1 MARKSGSA
9 TALGG
14 FANEAAIAKAFR
26 TNGTFSNQ
34 CLEFMGYRGGR
45 VIDAVTVPS
54 KLGVQSARTILE
66 MPTDPTPAKLEEIT
80 RQQKADVRLTIEHSG
95 QTVNVNLSLKK
106 ANRKADFNQID
117 KRSVD
122 TYQRLWGFSDEIALW
137 LKLFTGAADPETF
150 DTHTKNLSRNEARR
164 RLKFTALPAAQQ
176 QLILDFLTANKTRL
190 IEDIVR
196 GSGPLSAD
204 YIVVTCQ
211 ADNSKQVHLCKT
223 SDAVSYLQQGDVKK
237 SPRGSITLGRLTIQ
251 RYGGS
256 PHPELLQFKIK
267 PSLLFDVA
275 GTSTTFSQS

>member
-54 KLGVQSARTILE
+54 KLGVQSAKTILE
-66 MPTDPTPAKLEEIT
+66 MPTDPTPAELEEIT

-95 QTVNVNLSLKK
+95 QTVTVNLSLKK
-106 ANRKADFNQID
+106 ANKKADFNQID

-150 DTHTKNLSRNEARR
+150 DRNTKNLNRDEDRR
-164 RLKFTALPAAQQ
+164 RLKFTAFPETEQ
-176 QLILDFLTANKTRL
+176 QLILDFLTTNKIRL
-190 IEDIVR
+190 IEDVVR
-196 GSGPLSAD
+196 GRGPLSAE
-204 YIVVTCQ
+204 YIVVTRQ
-211 ADNSKQVHLCKT
+211 TGISKEVHLCKA

-237 SPRGSITLGRLTIQ
+237 SPRGSIEFGKLTIQ

-256 PHPELLQFKIK
+256 PSPELLQFKIK
-267 PSLLFDVA
+267 PSLLFDVD
-275 GTSTTFSQS
+275 GSTVRWS